1 MPYSTKK
8 GEMGMSKGNQRI
20 KEKISEE
27 ISRIV
32 VRYPIVA
39 SVLLRLKYGVK
50 EHLPGLAMVDAVEK
64 EISIRPDYEE
74 IGESLRTILAH
85 EAMHILNGTMIR
97 REKRNAILWNYA
109 TDLEINWMLKDMGI
123 DVKKG
128 LYEKRFHGE
137 YAENIYETLKKQA
150 TEELQ
155 DLMQELQQAI
165 DELNQQSSSSATN
178 RNGEKKDQ
186 NNGNG
191 ESTKEET
198 GESEGE
204 KRELQNK
211 IKKLNQKILKRLGLN
226 EDAEVSSEMEPK
238 DDKSKTIVRQFIVEA
253 ALGALQM
260 AHSGIGSLPGGMERL
275 IDEFTKSKVRWQD
288 YLEET
293 LTTVMG
299 DDYSFR
305 RPYKPTLIYCDTYNP
320 TVLNPEKS
328 KVVVIVDTSGSIGKK
343 ELQTFLSE
351 VQEILKQYKV
361 TFISCDATVQKVVED
376 EDIEK
381 IIKNVKG
388 GGGTEFEPAFEWIEN
403 NVQEYGIPV
412 ILMTDGYNGDSYI
425 PRPYNVGRIIVLT
438 TGKDP
443 EGLEPDFVIK
453 VDLNE

>member
-64 EISIRPDYEE
+64 EISIRSDYEE
-74 IGESLRTILAH
+74 IGESLRTLLAH

-155 DLMQELQQAI
+155 DLMQELQQVI
-165 DELNQQSSSSATN
+165 DELNQQSATN
-178 RNGEKKDQ
+178 
-186 NNGNG
+186 
-191 ESTKEET
+191 STKEEK

-260 AHSGIGSLPGGMERL
+260 AHSGIGSLPGGLERL

-351 VQEILKQYKV
+351 VREILKQYKV

-425 PRPYNVGRIIVLT
+425 PKPYNVGRIIVLT

>member
-39 SVLLRLKYGVK
+39 SVLLRFKYGVK

-64 EISIRPDYEE
+64 EISIRSDYEE
-74 IGESLRTILAH
+74 IGESLRTLLAH

-155 DLMQELQQAI
+155 DLMQELQQVI
-165 DELNQQSSSSATN
+165 DELNQQSATN
-178 RNGEKKDQ
+178 
-186 NNGNG
+186 
-191 ESTKEET
+191 STKEEK

-260 AHSGIGSLPGGMERL
+260 AHSGIGSLPGGLERL

-320 TVLNPEKS
+320 TVLSPEKS

-361 TFISCDATVQKVVED
+361 IFISCDATVQTVVED

-381 IIKNVKG
+381 IIENVKG

-403 NVQEYGIPV
+403 NIQEYGIPV

>member
-64 EISIRPDYEE
+64 EISIRSDYEE
-74 IGESLRTILAH
+74 IGESLRTLLAH

-155 DLMQELQQAI
+155 DLMQELQQVI
-165 DELNQQSSSSATN
+165 DELNQQSATN
-178 RNGEKKDQ
+178 
-186 NNGNG
+186 
-191 ESTKEET
+191 STKEEK

-226 EDAEVSSEMEPK
+226 EDAEVSPEMEPE

-260 AHSGIGSLPGGMERL
+260 AHSGIGSLPGGLERL

-351 VQEILKQYKV
+351 VREILKQYKV

-425 PRPYNVGRIIVLT
+425 PKPYNVGRIIVLT